1 MARRE
6 GRWPMWQ
13 LEGGTARGARAGG
26 CQGASVSVRAEA
38 GRRSEGG
45 HQGRYAQFGAMRAAR
60 RRSDVCGTEAE
71 RCVRC
76 RGW

>member
-6 GRWPMWQ
+6 GRWPMGQ

-45 HQGRYAQFGAMRAAR
+45 GGAMRR
-60 RRSDVCGTEAE
+60 EAE
-71 RCVRC
+71 RCVR
-76 RGW
+76 REAVRAARERLTSG